1 MIDLNLLFNNG
12 NSKYYF
18 LKILKTFKYIE
29 DKELGKLKEFVDA
42 FSYNQFKSKA
52 WLINKLKDLNIF
64 EDNLNATVLACWFG
78 NILFP
83 CLLDN
88 GVKKIY
94 GYDLD
99 MFAIKTSNF
108 LFDYEKN
115 VKAITSDIWTK
126 KPKYLDD
133 TNLIINTS
141 CEHMPPMKDWEYYKE
156 GIYVFQSTNVTHDQD
171 HLTCVD
177 SIEDFEN
184 QMHSMLDIL
193 WSGEN
198 DIDHIDNGKRFMIVG
213 RM

>member
-1 MIDLNLLFNNG
+1 MLFNNG

-88 GVKKIY
+88 GVKKY
-94 GYDLD
+94 MD
-99 MFAIKTSNF
+99 MI
-108 LFDYEKN
+108 
-115 VKAITSDIWTK
+115 
-126 KPKYLDD
+126 
-133 TNLIINTS
+133 
-141 CEHMPPMKDWEYYKE
+141 
-156 GIYVFQSTNVTHDQD
+156 
-171 HLTCVD
+171 
-177 SIEDFEN
+177 
-184 QMHSMLDIL
+184 
-193 WSGEN
+193 
-198 DIDHIDNGKRFMIVG
+198 
-213 RM
+213 